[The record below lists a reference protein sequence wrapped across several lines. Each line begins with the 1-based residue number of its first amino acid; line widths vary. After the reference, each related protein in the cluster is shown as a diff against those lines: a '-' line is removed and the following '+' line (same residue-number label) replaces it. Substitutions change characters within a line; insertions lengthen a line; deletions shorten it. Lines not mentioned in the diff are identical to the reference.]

1 MSNSLC
7 FSLSISVQI
16 RRLVSDFAVFI
27 SVVVWVVVDVL
38 AQVNTPKLAVNNVFE
53 EGLFTQANR
62 TSIFINPLGMP
73 AYCVII
79 ILVVVTTFTMS
90 SLKFFLSN

>member
-1 MSNSLC
+1 M
-7 FSLSISVQI
+7 
-16 RRLVSDFAVFI
+16 FI

-73 AYCVII
+73 ACYYN
-79 ILVVVTTFTMS
+79 ILVVVTTFTAS
-90 SLKFFLSN
+90 LLKFHQFEIFSKTTQKG

>member
-1 MSNSLC
+1 M
-7 FSLSISVQI
+7 
-16 RRLVSDFAVFI
+16 SDFAVFI

-62 TSIFINPLGMP
+62 TSIFINPLGMF
-73 AYCVII
+73 AY
-79 ILVVVTTFTMS
+79 M
-90 SLKFFLSN
+90 